1 MAETSKLERYSWIAG
16 IIGSVA
22 AIIGLAVAFKP
33 EPKPTQQQQ
42 QAAAAV
48 DNKVKQQAGDNATQI
63 GQVSGGSTVEVNN
76 NQIADAKFH
85 AIPTVFDLTYEE
97 AHDALI
103 KKGWLPVN
111 RSMMDGNLPLLQN
124 GNGPI
129 FWAKGYREL
138 RWCSP
143 TGEALCQFLYTDPQG
158 NFLTVVTSGEEQS
171 NGSAK
176 ARVTSAHLET
186 PEEKTRR
193 QAQDS
198 AN

>member
-33 EPKPTQQQQ
+33 EPKPTQQQPV
-42 QAAAAV
+42 AAV

-63 GQVSGGSTVEVNN
+63 GQVSGGTVEVNN

-111 RSMMDGNLPLLQN
+111 RSMMDGNLDLLQN
-124 GNGPI
+124 GNGPV

-143 TGEALCQFLYTDPQG
+143 TGEAFCQFLYTDPQG

-171 NGSAK
+171 DGSTK
-176 ARVTSAHLET
+176 AHVSSAHLET
-186 PEEKTRR
+186 PEEKTKRL
-193 QAQDS
+193 AQDN

>member
-48 DNKVKQQAGDNATQI
+48 DNKVKQQAGDN
-63 GQVSGGSTVEVNN
+63 
-76 NQIADAKFH
+76 
-85 AIPTVFDLTYEE
+85 
-97 AHDALI
+97 ALI